1 MDMNDKETKKE
12 LRRDTLILIITLAV
26 LILASLCM
34 YSCRSAKE
42 VRTEQTRDSVR
53 TEIRIHKVF
62 VPDTVLVPL
71 PPQKEYIITP
81 DSESRLENDYAESYA
96 AVKGGMLHHSLST
109 KPQDIPVEVV
119 KEIEYRDSIVY
130 RDREKTVEVEKEVE
144 VRKLTWW
151 DRTRFYALYAIVA
164 AGAGWLVWRKLRNKK

>member
-81 DSESRLENDYAESYA
+81 DIQA
-96 AVKGGMLHHSLST
+96 ALLFSNTNTAGKS
-109 KPQDIPVEVV
+109 IPLCPTG
-119 KEIEYRDSIVY
+119 SSA
-130 RDREKTVEVEKEVE
+130 
-144 VRKLTWW
+144 
-151 DRTRFYALYAIVA
+151 RTRS
-164 AGAGWLVWRKLRNKK
+164 